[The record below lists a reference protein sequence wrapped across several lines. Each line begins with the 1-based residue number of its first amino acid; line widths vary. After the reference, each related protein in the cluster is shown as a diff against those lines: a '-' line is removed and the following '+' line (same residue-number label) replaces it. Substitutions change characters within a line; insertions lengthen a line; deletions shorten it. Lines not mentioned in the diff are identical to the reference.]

1 MNVFI
6 GTELGRF
13 MSCRENNDEI
23 QPFFNILHLFMA
35 FSQLLAVILQTKYC
49 FLR

>member
-6 GTELGRF
+6 GTELGRV

-23 QPFFNILHLFMA
+23 QPFFNILYPFMA